1 MEVKNLEVGK
11 MYTYDKT
18 ADLDQLYMR
27 GRRLNIRS
35 ADLQWYFRH
44 NLNDQN
50 IVGFKVITP
59 PRPLRLSTGLE
70 GPPFVEIHVVFNDG
84 SVLKEAIIQGRPRAP
99 NPLDRVDRAFPLK
112 LWYLPGIEPMNKKE
126 DIHSELR
133 TRMRTPLFQH
143 ELGAR
148 VYDPSRRSIAAIKA
162 STQGAK
168 RTRKKKTKRTA
179 YSTPRRT

>member
-1 MEVKNLEVGK
+1 MEVGK

-18 ADLDQLYMR
+18 AEFGEIYMR
-27 GRRLNIRS
+27 GRRLNIKS
-35 ADLQWYFRH
+35 LDLQLYAED
-44 NLNDQN
+44 LSDEN
-50 IVGFKVITP
+50 ITGFKVITP
-59 PRPLRLSTGLE
+59 PRPLPLSTGRE
-70 GPPFVEIHVVFNDG
+70 GPLFVEVHVLHKDG
-84 SVLKEAIIQGRPRAP
+84 SILKEAIIPGRPRAP
-99 NPLDRVDRAFPLK
+99 HPINRVDRAFPLK

-148 VYDPSRRSIAAIKA
+148 VYDPSRRSIASIKA

-168 RTRKKKTKRTA
+168 RTRKKKTKRIA

>member
-1 MEVKNLEVGK
+1 MEVGK
-11 MYTYDKT
+11 TYTYDRT
-18 ADLDQLYMR
+18 TEFGQLYMR
-27 GRRLNIRS
+27 GKRLNMTS
-35 ADLQWYFRH
+35 FDLQLYALDLW
-44 NLNDQN
+44 DEN
-50 IVGFKVITP
+50 IIGFKVITP
-59 PRPLRLSTGLE
+59 PRPLPLSTGRE
-70 GPPFVEIHVVFNDG
+70 GPLFVEVHVLYKDG
-84 SVLKEAIIQGRPRAP
+84 FIRKEVIIPGGRYAP
-99 NPLDRVDRAFPLK
+99 DRAVPLK
-112 LWYLPGIEPMNKKE
+112 LWYLPGIEPINNKE
-126 DIHSELR
+126 ELHSELR